1 MKPPLTRRSF
11 LTRSATL
18 AAAAVTLPEFTLAP
32 SAKAAT
38 RLPVVGTGAHTYECV
53 HDWLLPPEGMVW
65 GETHGLAQD
74 AAGFIY
80 VAHTVNRASMRPETV
95 VVYDSKGNYVRA
107 FGAEFRGGA
116 HGLDLRREGS
126 TDYLYHCDTNR
137 CMIVKTT
144 LTGEV
149 VWSHG
154 YPRQDPAYAAKPIPF
169 VPTNVAFA
177 PNGDF
182 FVGDGYGSHRVL
194 KFSAQ
199 GEFQGEIGQPAPPVP
214 AGQSAPAELP
224 PVAFREP
231 HGLCVDT
238 RGSTPVLVVGDRRN
252 NRLQTFSLDG
262 TLLRT
267 VSDPTRLRLPCDF
280 NTRGDWM
287 VCPDLDSQVCILDR
301 DYQVVAQLGDG
312 QANNGR
318 VGSRRSQPRSA
329 FTPGEFITPHDAIF
343 LADGNILV
351 AEYLPIGRI
360 TLLRRTS

>member
-1 MKPPLTRRSF
+1 MIHPISRRSF

-18 AAAAVTLPEFTLAP
+18 AAAAAALPEFSLAP

-38 RLPVVGTGAHTYECV
+38 RLPVVGAGAHTYECV
-53 HDWLLPPEGMVW
+53 HDWLVPPEGMVW

-74 AAGFIY
+74 AAGYIY

-95 VVYDSKGNYVRA
+95 VVYDPSGKFVRA

-116 HGLDLRREGS
+116 HGLDLRREQG
-126 TDYLYHCDTNR
+126 TEYLYHCDTNR

-154 YPRQDPAYAAKPIPF
+154 YPREDPAYAAKPIPF

-182 FVGDGYGSHRVL
+182 YVGDGYGSHRVL

-199 GEFQGEIGQPAPPVP
+199 GAFLGEIGQPAP
-214 AGQSAPAELP
+214 AGQPAPTELP

-231 HGLCVDT
+231 HGLWVDT
-238 RGSTPVLVVGDRRN
+238 RGPEPVLVVGDRRN
-252 NRLQTFSLDG
+252 NRLQTFSLEG
-262 TLLRT
+262 NLLRT
-267 VSDPTRLRLPCDF
+267 VADPTRLRLPCHF
-280 NTRGDWM
+280 HTRGEWM
-287 VCPDLDSQVCILDR
+287 VCADLDSQVCVLDR
-301 DYQVVAQLGDG
+301 DLQVVAQLGDG
-312 QANNGR
+312 QAANGR
-318 VGSRRSQPRSA
+318 VGSRRNQARA
-329 FTPGEFITPHDAIF
+329 DFTPGQFITPHDAIY
-343 LADGNILV
+343 LANGDILV

-360 TLLRRTS
+360 TLLRKTD